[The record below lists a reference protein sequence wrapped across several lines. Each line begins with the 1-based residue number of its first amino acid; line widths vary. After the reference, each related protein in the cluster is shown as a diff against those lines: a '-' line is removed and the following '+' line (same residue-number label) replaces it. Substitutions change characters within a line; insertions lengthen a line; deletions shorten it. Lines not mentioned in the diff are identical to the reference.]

1 MIVVSG
7 SVEGLTA
14 IAGLTTTVY
23 AWLAVADTLSVAVIV
38 KFDVAA
44 LVGVPLITPVL
55 ASRLSPVGKLP
66 EVTANVLA
74 PVPPVAETV

>member
-1 MIVVSG
+1 M
-7 SVEGLTA
+7 
-14 IAGLTTTVY
+14 
-23 AWLAVADTLSVAVIV
+23 SVAVIV

-55 ASRLSPVGKLP
+55 ASRLSPVGNVP

-74 PVPPVAETV
+74 PVPLDADTV